1 MSLPPSSETESVPQ
15 AHCPLHPEV
24 LATGICQR
32 CGTFICVDC
41 RRRGRDGRSY
51 CGPCLNKAL
60 PALASRRDRFWAN
73 LVDSLFVTI
82 PLLGGI
88 IMPIIAF
95 SDSAKGGPDDF
106 GVFLLLSPLL
116 VLVVTLGIQIA
127 MVVKTGQSLG
137 KRWRGIRV
145 IRMNGQ
151 PITLVRLALLRN
163 LLPVWLSQVTG
174 VFGLIDALFIFRED
188 HRCLHDHLADTQV
201 VNVESDKPLRPY

>member
-1 MSLPPSSETESVPQ
+1 M
-15 AHCPLHPEV
+15 
-24 LATGICQR
+24 
-32 CGTFICVDC
+32 
-41 RRRGRDGRSY
+41 
-51 CGPCLNKAL
+51 NKAL